1 MNSIEVYFC
10 DDDPE
15 VLEAYTMSFKL
26 DGLKVRAFSTA
37 SALIAELRPG
47 AHCVVLSDMRMPGL
61 NGFELLRQT
70 HKIDQDIPVL
80 FLTGHG
86 DVPMA
91 VQALRQGAWDFI
103 EKPADPVV
111 LIETLNRAMDNRRIV
126 LENRYLRSVLTDPNS
141 VSGRIL
147 GSSQPTQ
154 YLRQT
159 LMRLANTSVDVLLLG
174 ETGTGKEVAARILH
188 DFGVGQQAP
197 FVAINC
203 GALAD
208 SVIESELF
216 GHEAGSFTGADRQRI
231 GKIEQAN
238 GGTLFL
244 DEIESMSMAAQ
255 VRLLR
260 VLQERTL
267 VRMGSN
273 KEIPLKLRIVTAA
286 KDDLIALGNTGRF
299 RQDLAYR
306 LDIARVELPP
316 LRARGEDV
324 LVIFEHFLNLAAQRE
339 GHAPPP
345 IPPNLRAA
353 LLDHDWPGN
362 IREVRNRAERLLL
375 GMEEL
380 RPPAETKTSDADT
393 LKDQLDRAER
403 AAIEEALRVHRNHLG
418 RVADALGVSRKTLYL
433 KMRKIGRKFVGDG
446 D

>member
-1 MNSIEVYFC
+1 MDVYFC

-15 VLEAYTMSFKL
+15 VLEAYTMSFEIE
-26 DGLKVRAFSTA
+26 GLKVRAFS
-37 SALIAELRPG
+37 SAHQLIAVLEPG
-47 AHCVVLSDMRMPGL
+47 ARCVVLSDMRMPGMD
-61 NGFELLRQT
+61 GFELLRQACR
-70 HKIDQDIPVL
+70 IDQEIPVL

-111 LIETLNRAMDNRRIV
+111 LVETLARAMDNRRVV

-147 GSSQPTQ
+147 GNSPPTQ

-188 DFGVGQQAP
+188 DFGIGRQAP

-203 GALAD
+203 GALAE

-216 GHEAGSFTGADRQRI
+216 GHEAGSFTGADKLRI

-244 DEIESMSMAAQ
+244 DEVESMSLAAQ

-267 VRMGSN
+267 VRLGSN

-286 KDDLIALGNTGRF
+286 KDDLIALGRTGRF

-316 LRARGEDV
+316 LRERGDDV
-324 LVIFEHFLNLAAQRE
+324 LVIFEHFLSLAAQRE

-345 IPPNLRAA
+345 ISPSLRAA
-353 LLDHDWPGN
+353 LLEHDWPGN

-375 GMEEL
+375 GMDE
-380 RPPAETKTSDADT
+380 RQPAPQAQPSDADT
-393 LKDQLDRAER
+393 LKEQLDRAER

-418 RVADALGVSRKTLYL
+418 RVADTLGVSRKTLYL
-433 KMRKIGRKFVGDG
+433 KMRKLGRKFVSDS